1 MVDAPVTDDL
11 EALYNAPA
19 VGEDATDEAQ
29 SALAK
34 AQVTVLIRLDG
45 EPYGFG
51 MILPEGFP
59 TRFAD
64 EREGV
69 ESYANYLAK
78 LVHSIF
84 VAHYTEGEEPE

>member
-1 MVDAPVTDDL
+1 MTDDL

-19 VGEDATDEAQ
+19 AGEDAVYQAEGT
-29 SALAK
+29 LAD

-59 TRFAD
+59 ARFAD

-69 ESYANYLAK
+69 EEYANYLAK
-78 LVHSIF
+78 LVRAVF
-84 VAHYTEGEEPE
+84 VAHYTDEPAS